1 MVEVEVDLPFLP
13 ESPKTLTITEVEQTS
28 DSLVQCEDVFQ
39 HSVFVSEA
47 VRIVPN

>member
-13 ESPKTLTITEVEQTS
+13 ESLKTPTITEVKQTS
-28 DSLVQCEDVFQ
+28 DNLVQCEDVFL
-39 HSVFVSEA
+39 VSEA